1 MLRPVIA
8 WLAILVLA
16 VLNGVVREAL
26 LLRRFG
32 RTAAYLASAGRALRV
47 GALWLVMTVI
57 FEFGFGIVQG
67 KPWREILAQYTFA
80 DGNIW
85 PLLLIVVLFAPWLA
99 WRFRAAS

>member
-1 MLRPVIA
+1 MLRPVLA

-26 LLRRFG
+26 RLPGFA
-32 RTAAYLASAGRALRV
+32 RTAAYLSSGLILSV
-47 GALWLVMTVI
+47 LW
-57 FEFGFGIVQG
+57 
-67 KPWREILAQYTFA
+67 PRILAPYMFA

-85 PLLLIVVLFAPWLA
+85 PLVLVVVLFAPWLA